1 MKPKFSQLFGVKNTT
16 SGGCIFG
23 CIFGCFEV
31 VTNTHTDTQR
41 HTLLNSVRRKFSRGA
56 LCDNGA
62 PSGEVWRGEFFARIC
77 ARINAHNST
86 RKNAQLDTLTG
97 EPLRPLPTTTAQP
110 SRRSPIQVQP
120 PYQPARPRHAA
131 QRARHWPNVPRA
143 AQGYRPDTKR
153 APRALSVRVG
163 GYNP

>member
-1 MKPKFSQLFGVKNTT
+1 MKPKFSQLFGTKNTT

-23 CIFGCFEV
+23 CIFGCLEV
-31 VTNTHTDTQR
+31 ETNTRQDDTET
-41 HTLLNSVRRKFSRGA
+41 TLLNPVRGRFKRGA
-56 LCDNGA
+56 LYQQRSENK
-62 PSGEVWRGEFFARIC
+62 GEYEGEFFARIF
-77 ARINAHNST
+77 ARSNVHKAE

-97 EPLRPLPTTTAQP
+97 EPLRPLQTTTAQP
-110 SRRSPIQVQP
+110 SRQWLLLVQP

-131 QRARHWPNVPRA
+131 QRARHWPNAPRV